1 MLSAVCLLSADC
13 FESCRDTNVLQIQMP
28 LPPDIW
34 RWVGTI
40 VQMFGGGLGQLSSK
54 CSSTTATNGQ
64 LSSKSS
70 STTATLLPTFG
81 GHLYSNLG
89 DLAWERP
96 LVANLSNLALEQALV
111 ANLGNVAMECSLVAN
126 LGNLVQ
132 MSHLE
137 AHNAKSAQNK
147 DV

>member
-1 MLSAVCLLSADC
+1 MSSK
-13 FESCRDTNVLQIQMP
+13 FECHYRQI
-28 LPPDIW
+28 
-34 RWVGTI
+34 
-40 VQMFGGGLGQLSSK
+40 FGGGLGQLSKS
-54 CSSTTATNGQ
+54 SSTTATNGQ

-111 ANLGNVAMECSLVAN
+111 ANLGIMAMERSLVAN

-137 AHNAKSAQNK
+137 THNAKSAQNK

>member
-1 MLSAVCLLSADC
+1 MSSK
-13 FESCRDTNVLQIQMP
+13 FECHYRQI
-28 LPPDIW
+28 
-34 RWVGTI
+34 
-40 VQMFGGGLGQLSSK
+40 FGGGLGQLSSK
-54 CSSTTATNGQ
+54 SSSTTATNGQ

-137 AHNAKSAQNK
+137 AHNAKSAPNK

>member
-1 MLSAVCLLSADC
+1 MLV
-13 FESCRDTNVLQIQMP
+13 SC
-28 LPPDIW
+28 W

-81 GHLYSNLG
+81 GHLCSNLE